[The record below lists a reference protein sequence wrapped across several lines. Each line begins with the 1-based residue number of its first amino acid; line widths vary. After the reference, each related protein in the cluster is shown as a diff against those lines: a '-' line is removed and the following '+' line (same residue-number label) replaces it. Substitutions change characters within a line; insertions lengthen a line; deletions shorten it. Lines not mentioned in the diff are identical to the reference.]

1 MQVLAAGDIRVVGL
15 SGESRLALP
24 YANTGLGW
32 LFLHFLSDWLAR
44 PP

>member
-24 YANTGLGW
+24 YVNTGLEWFGT
-32 LFLHFLSDWLAR
+32 HV
-44 PP
+44 PPLPK